1 MRCLMNEMMLD
12 TKERKLLEPSTGWWW
27 CSGTFDRVVVVFWNL
42 RQGGGGVLE
51 PSTGWWWCSGT
62 FDRVVVVFWNLRQ
75 GGGCRDSYKM
85 GLSDTPPN
93 IIII

>member
-12 TKERKLLEPSTGWWW
+12 TKDRKLLEPSTG
-27 CSGTFDRVVVVFWNL
+27 
-42 RQGGGGVLE
+42 
-51 PSTGWWWCSGT
+51 
-62 FDRVVVVFWNLRQ
+62 VVVVFWNLRQ

-93 IIII
+93 IIIILYNVLYGIIIL